1 MGIREKQKQQTYQK
15 ILEAIQDL
23 VNEKDYEA
31 ITIREIAQRAG
42 ISVGAYY
49 KHFKSKD
56 DIIFNQIHKSY
67 LNTQETIVPQLNKK
81 TGIENLEIYL
91 DRQYEILGEIE
102 IPWLREVFRIYLY
115 HKVDEILDQNSVNY
129 KVILNILEQG
139 QNDGSIR
146 NDVYKEELA
155 WSTLKC
161 IIANFYSFCM
171 QNGNFDLKK
180 VMKKE
185 VFDLVK
191 TK

>member
-1 MGIREKQKQQTYQK
+1 MGIREEQKQQTYQK

-67 LNTQETIVPQLNKK
+67 FNTQETIVPQLNKK

-171 QNGNFDLKK
+171 QNGNFDLNK

-191 TK
+191 AK

>member
-1 MGIREKQKQQTYQK
+1 MGIREEQKQQTYQK

>member
-1 MGIREKQKQQTYQK
+1 MGIREEQKQQTYQK

-171 QNGNFDLKK
+171 QDGNFDLKN
-180 VMKKE
+180 VMKRE

>member
-171 QNGNFDLKK
+171 QNGNFDLNK

-191 TK
+191 AK